1 MWPIQL
7 ASLPVP
13 VCQVFL
19 SSFTLCYNTSS
30 FVTRS
35 AQLIFF
41 IHHQHHIGVKIYF
54 FHLPA
59 FICEADHIV
68 KHYLCAYHT
77 PSVCGV
83 TLLTYHYSICSP
95 SASRCAPPV
104 PHEGIQAKLKFADWN
119 ELLIKK
125 LLSFA
130 FILPLA
136 RIIARGS
143 LTSLPSQANDRLIHV
158 VMMGD

>member
-1 MWPIQL
+1 MWPVQL
-7 ASLPVP
+7 ASLPV
-13 VCQVFL
+13 VCHVFL

-35 AQLIFF
+35 AQLIF
-41 IHHQHHIGVKIYF
+41 IHHQHHMGVRIYF
-54 FHLPA
+54 SPTCFYLRSRPHCKALPLCPPYA
-59 FICEADHIV
+59 FTMCCHATD
-68 KHYLCAYHT
+68 
-77 PSVCGV
+77 
-83 TLLTYHYSICSP
+83 YHYSICSP
-95 SASRCAPPV
+95 SACHCAPPA
-104 PHEGIQAKLKFADWN
+104 PHERIQAKLKFADWN

-130 FILPLA
+130 FILPLG